1 MPLPIAPVGEEL
13 IVKKILL
20 GERERRHF
28 ESLGIAVGAQL
39 WLLSSEGAVLV
50 RVKDGRLALNR
61 DVAMKIIV

>member
-39 WLLSSEGAVLV
+39 QLPSSEGAVIV
-50 RVKDGRLALNR
+50 RDKDGRLALNR

>member
-20 GERERRHF
+20 GVRERRHF

-39 WLLSSEGAVLV
+39 QLLSSEGAVIV

>member
-13 IVKKILL
+13 TVKKILL
-20 GERERRHF
+20 SERERRHF

-39 WLLSSEGAVLV
+39 QLLSSEGAVIV

>member
-39 WLLSSEGAVLV
+39 QLLSSEGAVIV

-61 DVAMKIIV
+61 DVAMKMIV

>member
-28 ESLGIAVGAQL
+28 ESLGIAVGAHLQ
-39 WLLSSEGAVLV
+39 LLSSEGAVIV

>member
-13 IVKKILL
+13 TVKKILL

-28 ESLGIAVGAQL
+28 ESLGIAVGVQL
-39 WLLSSEGAVLV
+39 WLLSSEGAVIV

>member
-20 GERERRHF
+20 GERERRPF

-39 WLLSSEGAVLV
+39 WLLSSEGAVIV

>member
-39 WLLSSEGAVLV
+39 QLLSSEGAVIV

-61 DVAMKIIV
+61 DVALKIIV

>member
-39 WLLSSEGAVLV
+39 LLLSSEGAVIV
-50 RVKDGRLALNR
+50 RVKDGRLALDR

>member
-13 IVKKILL
+13 TVKKILL

-39 WLLSSEGAVLV
+39 WLLSSEGAVIV
-50 RVKDGRLALNR
+50 RVKDGRLALDR

>member
-13 IVKKILL
+13 TVKKILL

-39 WLLSSEGAVLV
+39 QLLSSEGAVIV

>member
-39 WLLSSEGAVLV
+39 LVLSSEGAVIV

>member
-39 WLLSSEGAVLV
+39 WLLSSEGAVIV

>member
-20 GERERRHF
+20 SERERRHF

-39 WLLSSEGAVLV
+39 QLLSSEGAVIV

>member
-39 WLLSSEGAVLV
+39 QLLSSEGAVIV
-50 RVKDGRLALNR
+50 RVKDGRLALDR
-61 DVAMKIIV
+61 GVAMKIIV

>member
-1 MPLPIAPVGEEL
+1 MPLPIAPGGEEL

-39 WLLSSEGAVLV
+39 QLLSSEGAVIV

>member
-13 IVKKILL
+13 TVKKILL

-39 WLLSSEGAVLV
+39 QLLSSEGAVIV
-50 RVKDGRLALNR
+50 RVRDGRLALNR

>member
-39 WLLSSEGAVLV
+39 WLLSSEGAVIV
-50 RVKDGRLALNR
+50 RVKDGRLALDR
-61 DVAMKIIV
+61 GVAMKIIV

>member
-39 WLLSSEGAVLV
+39 WLLSSEGAVIV
-50 RVKDGRLALNR
+50 RVKDGRLALDR
-61 DVAMKIIV
+61 DARSSAS

>member
-20 GERERRHF
+20 GEHERRHF

-39 WLLSSEGAVLV
+39 QLLSSEGAVIV

>member
-13 IVKKILL
+13 TVKKILL

-39 WLLSSEGAVLV
+39 QLLSSEGAVIV
-50 RVKDGRLALNR
+50 RVKDGRLALDR

>member
-39 WLLSSEGAVLV
+39 QLLSSEGAVIV
-50 RVKDGRLALNR
+50 RVRDGRLALNR

>member
-13 IVKKILL
+13 TVKKILL

-39 WLLSSEGAVLV
+39 QLLSSEGAVIV
-50 RVKDGRLALNR
+50 RVKDGRLALDR
-61 DVAMKIIV
+61 GVAMKIIV

>member
-13 IVKKILL
+13 IVKKLLL

-39 WLLSSEGAVLV
+39 QLLSSEGAVIV
-50 RVKDGRLALNR
+50 RVKDGRLALDR
-61 DVAMKIIV
+61 GVAMKIIV

>member
-39 WLLSSEGAVLV
+39 QLLSSEGAVIV
-50 RVKDGRLALNR
+50 RDKDGRLALNR

>member
-39 WLLSSEGAVLV
+39 QLLSSEGAVIV

>member
-28 ESLGIAVGAQL
+28 EGLGIAVGAQL
-39 WLLSSEGAVLV
+39 QLLSSEGAVIV

>member
-39 WLLSSEGAVLV
+39 WLLSSEGAVIV

-61 DVAMKIIV
+61 GVAMKIIV

>member
-39 WLLSSEGAVLV
+39 WLLSSEGAVIV
-50 RVKDGRLALNR
+50 RVKDGRLALDR

>member
-39 WLLSSEGAVLV
+39 QLLSAEGAVIV

>member
-39 WLLSSEGAVLV
+39 QLPSSEGAVIV

>member
-20 GERERRHF
+20 SERERRHF

-39 WLLSSEGAVLV
+39 WLLSSEGAVIV

>member
-1 MPLPIAPVGEEL
+1 MPLPIAPVGVEL

-39 WLLSSEGAVLV
+39 QLLSSEGAVIV

>member
-13 IVKKILL
+13 TVKKILL

-39 WLLSSEGAVLV
+39 WLLSSEGAVIV